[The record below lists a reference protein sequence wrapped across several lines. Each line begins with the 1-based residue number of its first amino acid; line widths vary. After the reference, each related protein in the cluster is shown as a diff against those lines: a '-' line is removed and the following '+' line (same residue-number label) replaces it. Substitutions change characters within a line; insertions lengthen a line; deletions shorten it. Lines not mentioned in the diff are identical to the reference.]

1 MLDAQ
6 RYKPGTLRS
15 EVYFTRFFV
24 YCHVLL
30 GALPI
35 LLFLLHSLFACAL
48 AAVVWYAL
56 TLGLVYGMTQA
67 RDKCRMGLS
76 VVFAI
81 LPILGGIFLA
91 HILPEW
97 KPEMPPLLPLV
108 ALPFWLGLWNL
119 TYAIG
124 AAFPWN
130 STYLKKACSI
140 GFKLY

>member
-15 EVYFTRFFV
+15 EVYFARYFA
-24 YCHVLL
+24 YGHVIL
-30 GALPI
+30 GALPP
-35 LLFLLHSLFACAL
+35 LFFLLHACYACSAGVL
-48 AAVVWYAL
+48 IWYLL
-56 TLGLVYGMTQA
+56 TLGLIYGMA
-67 RDKCRMGLS
+67 LGRDACRKGLS

-81 LPILGGIFLA
+81 LPIFGVYFLA
-91 HILPEW
+91 QVLPEW
-97 KPEMPPLLPLV
+97 KVETPPLLPLT

-119 TYAIG
+119 TYA
-124 AAFPWN
+124 AAAVFVWQ